1 MLFTH
6 MHVASRVCGV
16 LLAAVIEAGE
26 LFLEL
31 LGTSSHVLLPRRFSL
46 TDLRSQLVL
55 HLQILNNASN
65 ELILRLSDEVR
76 GQSLGEGAF

>member
-1 MLFTH
+1 
-6 MHVASRVCGV
+6 
-16 LLAAVIEAGE
+16 
-26 LFLEL
+26 
-31 LGTSSHVLLPRRFSL
+31 VLLPRRFSL